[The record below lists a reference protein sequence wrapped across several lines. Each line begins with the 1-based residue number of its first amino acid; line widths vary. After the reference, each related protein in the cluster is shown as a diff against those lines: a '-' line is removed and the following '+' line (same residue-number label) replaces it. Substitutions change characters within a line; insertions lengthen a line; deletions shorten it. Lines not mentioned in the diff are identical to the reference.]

1 MLSAAFQALQGGTN
15 SPLSS
20 LGAGQPVD
28 FRKLREW
35 LPATL
40 AGLGRTEDM
49 GEKNGAFGFAVTRA
63 EGEYGQRG
71 QPWIKISVTDLAAMG
86 PMASMASM
94 GWGAAE
100 IDRES
105 SAGYER
111 TSTVQGNRVLLK
123 FDNKSRIGSANM
135 MVGGRFLVEIK
146 GQNIS
151 ATQLPETLQALDFN
165 ALQSLA
171 KISTTP

>member
-1 MLSAAFQALQGGTN
+1 MLTAAVQALQGGTN
-15 SPLSS
+15 SPLQS

-35 LPATL
+35 LPANL

-63 EGEYGQRG
+63 EGEYGQPG
-71 QPWIKISVTDLAAMG
+71 QAWIKISVTDLAAMG
-86 PMASMASM
+86 PMAAMASM

-105 SAGYER
+105 SSGYER
-111 TSTVQGNRVLLK
+111 TSIIQGNRALLK
-123 FDNKSRIGSANM
+123 FDNKTRSGSANL
-135 MVGGRFLVEIK
+135 MVGGRFLVEIE

-151 ATQLPETLQALDFN
+151 ATQLPDALQALDFN
-165 ALQSLA
+165 ALTSLA
-171 KISTTP
+171 KTSTSP

>member
-1 MLSAAFQALQGGTN
+1 MLTAAFQALQGGTN
-15 SPLSS
+15 SPLQS

-35 LPATL
+35 LPANL
-40 AGLGRTEDM
+40 AGLDRTEDM

-63 EGEYGQRG
+63 EGEYGQPA
-71 QPWIKISVTDLAAMG
+71 QASIKVSVTDLAAMG
-86 PMASMASM
+86 PMAAMASL
-94 GWGAAE
+94 GWSTAE

-105 SAGYER
+105 SSGYER
-111 TSTVQGNRVLLK
+111 TTTIQGNRVLLK
-123 FDNKSRIGSANM
+123 FDNKTRSGSAKL
-135 MVGGRFLVEIK
+135 MVGGRFLVEIE

-151 ATQLPETLQALDFN
+151 PTQLPETLQALDFN

-171 KISTTP
+171 KTSITP